1 MAEKIRA
8 DPDFKPLPGVKQGC
22 GPDAGCYNCG
32 FCIASMTRLLFLL
45 FLLPALAVA
54 DVPPPPPVAAKAWLL
69 YDFTSAQ
76 AITSEK
82 AQERI
87 EPASLTKLMTAYLAF
102 AALKQKTLA
111 LDRVVPVSERAWKA
125 SGSRMFIEPRKPV
138 TVDELLHGMIVQS
151 GNDAC
156 IAIAEAVAGSEEGFV
171 QMMNREAQRL
181 GMKNSNFTNSS
192 GLPDPRHYST
202 AGDLGLLAVAL
213 IRDFPEYYPMYALRE
228 YRYNNITQ
236 QNRNRLLWL
245 DPNVD
250 GMKTGYTEN
259 AGFCLIASA
268 KRGTRRL
275 LSVVLGANSDGA
287 RAQESQKL
295 LNYGFQFY
303 DSVKL
308 YDRGQAVSTLEV
320 LKGGENRVKAG
331 FQSDFYVSVPRGL
344 AEQVKADLVS
354 MQPLVAP
361 ISVGQKVGSIKLT
374 LQNKPLGEYPVVALE
389 NVAIAGFL
397 GRTWDGMR
405 LWFK

>member
-1 MAEKIRA
+1 
-8 DPDFKPLPGVKQGC
+8 
-22 GPDAGCYNCG
+22 
-32 FCIASMTRLLFLL
+32 MTLKRLLLCLL
-45 FLLPALAVA
+45 LLPAFAFA
-54 DVPPPPPVAAKAWLL
+54 DAPPPPPIAAKAWLL

-76 AITSEK
+76 AIVS
-82 AQERI
+82 ANQHERL

-102 AALKQKTLA
+102 AALKQKTLT
-111 LDRVVPVSERAWKA
+111 LDQVVPVSERAWKA
-125 SGSRMFIEPRKPV
+125 PGSRMFIEPRKPV
-138 TVDELLHGMIVQS
+138 KVEELLHGIITQS

-156 IAIAEAVAGSEEGFV
+156 IALAEAVAGSEEVFV

-181 GMKNSNFTNSS
+181 GMKNTGFTNST
-192 GLPDPRHYST
+192 GLPDPKHYST
-202 AGDLGLLAVAL
+202 AYDLGLLAAAL
-213 IRDFPEYYPMYALRE
+213 IRDFPEYYPLYSLRE
-228 YRYNNITQ
+228 YRYNNINQ
-236 QNRNRLLWL
+236 PNRNRLLWL

-275 LSVVLGANSDGA
+275 LSVVLGASSDNG

-308 YDRGQAVSTLEV
+308 YDKGQAVSTLEV
-320 LKGGENRVKAG
+320 WKGAESRLKAG

-344 AEQVKADLVS
+344 ADQLKADLVS
-354 MQPLVAP
+354 LQPLVAP
-361 ISVGQKVGSIKLT
+361 IGVGEKVGTVKVM
-374 LQNKPLGEYPVVALE
+374 LQNKLLGEYPVVALE
-389 NVAIAGFL
+389 HVAIAGFF
-397 GRTWDGMR
+397 GRAWDSMR

>member
-1 MAEKIRA
+1 MIRLLA
-8 DPDFKPLPGVKQGC
+8 L
-22 GPDAGCYNCG
+22 
-32 FCIASMTRLLFLL
+32 LLFL
-45 FLLPALAVA
+45 PVLAFA
-54 DVPPPPPVAAKAWLL
+54 NAPPPPPIAAKAWLL
-69 YDFTSAQ
+69 YDFNSAQ
-76 AITSEK
+76 ALVSANEH
-82 AQERI
+82 QRF

-102 AALKQKTLA
+102 AALKQKTLT
-111 LDRVVPVSERAWKA
+111 LDQVVPVSERAWKA
-125 SGSRMFIEPRKPV
+125 AGSRMFIEPGKPV
-138 TVDELLHGMIVQS
+138 KVNELLYGMIAQS

-156 IAIAEAVAGSEEGFV
+156 IALAEAVAGSEEVFA

-181 GMKNSNFTNSS
+181 GMKNTSFTNSS
-192 GLPDPRHYST
+192 GLPDPKHYST
-202 AGDLGLLAVAL
+202 AHDLALLAAAL
-213 IRDFPEYYPMYALRE
+213 IRDFPEYYPLYSLRE

-268 KRGTRRL
+268 KRGSRRL
-275 LSVVLGANSDGA
+275 LSVVLGANSDSA

-308 YDRGQAVSTLEV
+308 YDKGQAVSTLEV
-320 LKGGENRVKAG
+320 LKGSENRVKAG

-344 AEQVKADLVS
+344 GDQVKADLVS

-361 ISVGQKVGSIKLT
+361 IAAGQKVGTVKVM
-374 LQNKPLGEYPVVALE
+374 LQNKLLGEYPVVALE
-389 NVAIAGFL
+389 NVVIAGFF
-397 GRTWDGMR
+397 GRAWDGMR
-405 LWFK
+405 LRFK

>member
-1 MAEKIRA
+1 MT
-8 DPDFKPLPGVKQGC
+8 L
-22 GPDAGCYNCG
+22 
-32 FCIASMTRLLFLL
+32 TRLLVFLL
-45 FLLPALAVA
+45 LLPAVA
-54 DVPPPPPVAAKAWLL
+54 FADAPAPPPITAKAWLL

-76 AITSEK
+76 AITSANEH
-82 AQERI
+82 ERV

-102 AALKQKTLA
+102 AALKQKTLT
-111 LDRVVPVSERAWKA
+111 LEQVVPVSERAWKA
-125 SGSRMFIEPRKPV
+125 VGSRMFIEPRKPV
-138 TVDELLHGMIVQS
+138 NVDELLHGMITQS

-156 IAIAEAVAGSEEGFV
+156 IALAEAIAGSEEVFA

-181 GMKNSNFTNSS
+181 SMKDTSFTNAS
-192 GLPDPRHYST
+192 GLPGPRHYST
-202 AGDLGLLAVAL
+202 AYDLGLLAAAL
-213 IRDFPEYYPMYALRE
+213 IRDFPEYYPLYSLRE

-236 QNRNRLLWL
+236 PNRNRLLWL

-275 LSVVLGANSDGA
+275 LSVVLGANSDSG

-308 YDRGQAVSTLEV
+308 YDKGQAVSTLEV
-320 LKGGENRVKAG
+320 LKGAENRLKAG
-331 FQSDFYVSVPRGL
+331 FLSDFYVSVPRGL
-344 AEQVKADLVS
+344 ADQLKADLVS

-361 ISVGQKVGSIKLT
+361 IGVGQKVGTVKVT
-374 LQNKPLGEYPVVALE
+374 LQNKLLGEYPVVALQ
-389 NVAIAGFL
+389 NVAIAGFF